1 MNSRHNARMTVFAVE
16 YTYDARTDLRDEVR
30 PEHRRYLSGLHVAG
44 TLLAS
49 GPYTAPAEG
58 LGEQPDGALLLF
70 RADDVDHLLR
80 LLDEDPFRLHG
91 IVAARTVRPWL
102 PVFGPWT

>member
-1 MNSRHNARMTVFAVE
+1 MTVFAVE

-44 TLLAS
+44 SLLAS

-58 LGEQPDGALLLF
+58 LSDQADGALLLV
-70 RADDVDHLLR
+70 RADDADDVTR
-80 LLDEDPFRLHG
+80 LLDEDPFHLHG
-91 IVAARTVRPWL
+91 VVAARTIRPWL
-102 PVFGPWT
+102 PVFGPWA